1 MLNVDYVFMFRAE
14 EETRKKTE
22 KSNEIKKLN
31 TQIMILRSEITKM
44 EDTLKEY
51 QMYKNFLDKVTPQK
65 IKESRMESRASDPS
79 RLSK

>member
-1 MLNVDYVFMFRAE
+1 MLIIFSAE

-22 KSNEIKKLN
+22 KSNEIKKIN

-51 QMYKNFLDKVTPQK
+51 QLYKKFLDKVTPQV
-65 IKESRMESRASDPS
+65 IKDHVFTIV
-79 RLSK
+79 

>member
-1 MLNVDYVFMFRAE
+1 MNVTENSAE

-31 TQIMILRSEITKM
+31 TQIMILRSEINKM

-51 QMYKNFLDKVTPQK
+51 QMYKNFLDRVTPQV
-65 IKESRMESRASDPS
+65 IKT
-79 RLSK
+79 L

>member
-1 MLNVDYVFMFRAE
+1 MALNNGVKNCLYFSAE

-22 KSNEIKKLN
+22 KSNEIKKIN

-51 QMYKNFLDKVTPQK
+51 QLYKKFLDKVTPQVIYNK
-65 IKESRMESRASDPS
+65 
-79 RLSK
+79 